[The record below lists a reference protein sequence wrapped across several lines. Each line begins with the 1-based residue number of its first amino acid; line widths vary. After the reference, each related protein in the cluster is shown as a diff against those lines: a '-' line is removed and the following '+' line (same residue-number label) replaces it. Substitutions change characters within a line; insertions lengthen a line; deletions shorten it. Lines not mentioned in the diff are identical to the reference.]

1 MNWEVSTMQSKRSFF
16 NRTLFRKNL
25 TRFWPLWGGVSLVG
39 SLAPLYVLLELLNG
53 GGAHVTGLEFTQLLY
68 TVAAIAVP
76 VISFGYAIL
85 CAMLVWSYLYSP
97 RSVGL
102 MHTLPVDRTCL
113 FVTSVLSGLAMML
126 IPYAVVGS
134 LTCLIALV
142 FGFFD
147 FTAVC
152 LTILAVALMTVA
164 FFGLATFCAMLTGHV
179 FALPVLYLL
188 VNFLAPLLE
197 ALVVTLSSQFLL
209 GFYGNSQGVFNFLA
223 PIFGIY
229 ENISLEY
236 VPTEGPATECYLVGF
251 GTLFLYFLAGLALL
265 ALGYLLYRRRPSESA
280 GDVAAFRGLRP
291 VFRWGLALLS
301 ALVLGYVLYELFCT
315 PFQWGY
321 YANPVFMAVCMALT
335 GLLGWYAASM
345 LLEKSLRVFKGSW
358 KSALA
363 VCVVMP
369 ALCFA
374 ISVDLFGI
382 EDRVPDL
389 EDIHAVSITDMDLDA
404 TYFTG
409 DDPEMVERIVSIHQ
423 AILADKEPLRRGE
436 YGDYHSLRLV
446 YTLKNGTALSR
457 IYRFSV
463 LEDRLD
469 DPASYSAQVAALYRD
484 PELMVSQVTIPASG
498 TLTSIFAYDFVNGYG
513 EELLE
518 STEAQSS
525 SAKALYEAI
534 LQDAREGNIPGP
546 PVLPGDGRDAAHA
559 YDFRFEIEYRTVD
572 ERGGYQ
578 HRYDAVQLYPTMK
591 HTIGALLDLELVT
604 EARVELWNQ
613 TLIDQYGEDALG

>member
-1 MNWEVSTMQSKRSFF
+1 MNWEVSSMQSKRSFF

-25 TRFWPLWGGVSLVG
+25 TRFWPLWGIVSAVG
-39 SLAPLYVLLELLNG
+39 SLMPLYVLLELLNG
-53 GGAHVTGLEFTQLLY
+53 GGARVTSLEFTQLLY
-68 TVAAIAVP
+68 TVAAMAVP
-76 VISFGYAIL
+76 AVSCAYAIL

-126 IPYAVVGS
+126 IPYAVVGA

-147 FTAVC
+147 FTAACFTV
-152 LTILAVALMTVA
+152 LAVVLMTVT
-164 FFGLATFCAMLTGHV
+164 FFGLATFCAMLTGNV

-209 GFYGNSQGVFNFLA
+209 GFSGSSQGIFDFLA

-236 VPTEGPATECYLVGF
+236 VPAGGPPTDCYLVGF

-265 ALGYLLYRRRPSESA
+265 GLGYLLYRRRPSESA

-301 ALVLGYVLYELFCT
+301 ALTLGYLLYELFCT
-315 PFQWGY
+315 PFQWGC
-321 YANPVFMAVCMALT
+321 YANPAFMAVCMAIT

-345 LLEKSLRVFKGSW
+345 FLEKSLRVFKGSL
-358 KSALA
+358 KSAVV
-363 VCVVMP
+363 VCVVMA

-374 ISVDLFGI
+374 LSADLFGI
-382 EDRVPDL
+382 EDRVPAL
-389 EDIHAVSITDMDLDA
+389 EDIHAVSIADMDLRA
-404 TYFTG
+404 TYFTE
-409 DDPEMVERIVSIHQ
+409 DDREMVERIVSLHR
-423 AILADKEPLRRGE
+423 ALLSDKEGLRRE
-436 YGDYHSLRLV
+436 AYGDYHCLLLT

-457 IYRFSV
+457 VYRFSV
-463 LEDRLD
+463 QEDRLD
-469 DPASYSAQVAALYRD
+469 DPASWSAQVAALYRD
-484 PELMVSQVTIPASG
+484 PALAVSQVTIPDNG
-498 TLTSIFAYDFVNGYG
+498 TLTSIFAYDFANGYG

-518 STEAQSS
+518 SSEAQSS
-525 SAKALYEAI
+525 SAKVLYDAI

-546 PVLPGDGRDAAHA
+546 PVFPGDGEYP
-559 YDFRFEIEYRTVD
+559 YDVRFEIEYRTVE

-578 HRYDAVQLYPTMK
+578 HHYDAIQLYPSME
-591 HTIGALLDLELVT
+591 HTIGTLLDLELVT

-613 TLIDQYGEDALG
+613 ALVEQYGEDALG